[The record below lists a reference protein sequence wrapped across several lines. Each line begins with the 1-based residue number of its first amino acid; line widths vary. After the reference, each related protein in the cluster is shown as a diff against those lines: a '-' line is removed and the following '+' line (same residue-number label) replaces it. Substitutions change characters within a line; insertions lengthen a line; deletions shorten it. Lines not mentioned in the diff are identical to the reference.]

1 LNVPLFILY
10 EGTMPTE
17 KGFKGFHS

>member
-1 LNVPLFILY
+1 VPLFILY